1 MMAVVASAVSTDTAE
16 GGLTRMRAG
25 SGRPNTRTT
34 RPIVALAATVLATIL
49 ATTIT
54 PAAAHHVGS
63 YVPRDNAITTN
74 FKQIKFSVQ
83 AKRFDVAL
91 QLFEQ
96 GAVRAEMRAQAATL
110 PPGLE
115 DGTRAALRA
124 SDGLETE
131 RRLMIFF
138 AALARDLAVEA
149 DRRLAEPAVTP
160 ETRAATGRKFLE
172 AIWRYYNLV
181 DFAVA
186 MRDNKSSVAVRL
198 AFDEAEGYVKPETG
212 GAAPDDPAKARQPI
226 QRIAQVLSTLIETSS
241 TSARRSS

>member
-1 MMAVVASAVSTDTAE
+1 MTAVIASAVSTDTNE
-16 GGLTRMRAG
+16 GGLTQMRAG
-25 SGRPNTRTT
+25 SGRPNTRT
-34 RPIVALAATVLATIL
+34 RCPIMALAATALATIL
-49 ATTIT
+49 AATIT

-74 FKQIKFSVQ
+74 FKQIKFSAQ

-91 QLFEQ
+91 QLFEG

-110 PPGLE
+110 PSGLE

-124 SDGLETE
+124 SDGPEAE

-149 DRRLAEPAVTP
+149 DRQLGEPGVTP

-186 MRDNKSSVAVRL
+186 MRDSKSSVAVRL
-198 AFDEAEGYVKPETG
+198 AFDEAEGYVKPATG

>member
-1 MMAVVASAVSTDTAE
+1 MTPMMHTRAAPVARVFGRAE
-16 GGLTRMRAG
+16 PGRAYL
-25 SGRPNTRTT
+25 RPLS
-34 RPIVALAATVLATIL
+34 VLSVLMALATMIS
-49 ATTIT
+49 

-63 YVPRDNAITTN
+63 YAPRDNAVTTN

-91 QLFEQ
+91 QLFES

-110 PPGLE
+110 PAGLE
-115 DGTRAALRA
+115 EATRAALRTG
-124 SDGLETE
+124 DGPEVE

-149 DRRLAEPAVTP
+149 DRQLGEPGATL
-160 ETRAATGRKFLE
+160 ESRAATGRKFLE

-186 MRDNKSSVAVRL
+186 MRDSKSSVAVRL
-198 AFDEAEGYVKPETG
+198 AFDEAESYVKP
-212 GAAPDDPAKARQPI
+212 AAGSATPDDPTKARPPI

>member
-1 MMAVVASAVSTDTAE
+1 MTALMLLALVTIASPAV
-16 GGLTRMRAG
+16 
-25 SGRPNTRTT
+25 
-34 RPIVALAATVLATIL
+34 
-49 ATTIT
+49 
-54 PAAAHHVGS
+54 AHHVGS

-91 QLFEQ
+91 QLFES

-124 SDGLETE
+124 SDGLEAE

-149 DRRLAEPAVTP
+149 DRQLGEPGVTP

-186 MRDNKSSVAVRL
+186 MRDSKSSVAVRL
-198 AFDEAEGYVKPETG
+198 AFDEAEAYVKPATG
-212 GAAPDDPAKARQPI
+212 GASPDDPAKARQPI

>member
-1 MMAVVASAVSTDTAE
+1 MTPMMHTRAAPMSRVFGRAE
-16 GGLTRMRAG
+16 PGRAYF
-25 SGRPNTRTT
+25 RP
-34 RPIVALAATVLATIL
+34 PSVLSVLMALVTI
-49 ATTIT
+49 IT

-91 QLFEQ
+91 QLFES

-110 PPGLE
+110 PSGLE

-124 SDGLETE
+124 SDGPEAE

-149 DRRLAEPAVTP
+149 DRQLGEPGVTP

-186 MRDNKSSVAVRL
+186 MRDSKSSVAVRL
-198 AFDEAEGYVKPETG
+198 AFDEAEGYVKPATG
-212 GAAPDDPAKARQPI
+212 GAVPDDPAKARQPI

>member
-1 MMAVVASAVSTDTAE
+1 MMGMGRVVRVF
-16 GGLTRMRAG
+16 
-25 SGRPNTRTT
+25 GRPE
-34 RPIVALAATVLATIL
+34 PASIFAGPPSVLSVLMALATIKL
-49 ATTIT
+49 ATTILATIT

-91 QLFEQ
+91 QLFEA

-110 PPGLE
+110 PSGLE

-124 SDGLETE
+124 SDGVEAE
-131 RRLMIFF
+131 RRLMVFF

-149 DRRLAEPAVTP
+149 DRRLGVPGVTP

-186 MRDNKSSVAVRL
+186 MRDSKSSVAVRL
-198 AFDEAEGYVKPETG
+198 AFDEAEGYVKPATG

>member
-1 MMAVVASAVSTDTAE
+1 MIGRVRRVF
-16 GGLTRMRAG
+16 
-25 SGRPNTRTT
+25 GRPEPARSFL
-34 RPIVALAATVLATIL
+34 RPPSVVSVLTALATTIL
-49 ATTIT
+49 ATTILATIIT

-63 YVPRDNAITTN
+63 YVPRDNAVTTN

-124 SDGLETE
+124 SDGPEAE

-149 DRRLAEPAVTP
+149 HRQLGEPGVTP

-186 MRDNKSSVAVRL
+186 MRDSKSSVAVRL
-198 AFDEAEGYVKPETG
+198 AFDEAEGYVKPATG

>member
-1 MMAVVASAVSTDTAE
+1 MGHLVRVF
-16 GGLTRMRAG
+16 
-25 SGRPNTRTT
+25 GRPEPARICV
-34 RPIVALAATVLATIL
+34 RPPSLVSVLTAL
-49 ATTIT
+49 ATTILAIT
-54 PAAAHHVGS
+54 SPAVAHHVGS

-74 FKQIKFSVQ
+74 FKQIKFSAQ

-91 QLFEQ
+91 QLFES

-110 PPGLE
+110 PSGLE

-124 SDGLETE
+124 SDGPEAE

-149 DRRLAEPAVTP
+149 DRQLGEPGVTP

-186 MRDNKSSVAVRL
+186 MRDSKSSVAVRL
-198 AFDEAEGYVKPETG
+198 AFDEAEGYVKPATG

>member
-1 MMAVVASAVSTDTAE
+1 MTPAIGRVGATRACLRPPSVLSV
-16 GGLTRMRAG
+16 LT
-25 SGRPNTRTT
+25 
-34 RPIVALAATVLATIL
+34 ALATVMLATI
-49 ATTIT
+49 TS

-63 YVPRDNAITTN
+63 YVPRDNAVTTN

-91 QLFEQ
+91 QLFEA

-110 PPGLE
+110 PVGIE
-115 DGTRAALRA
+115 EATRAALRA
-124 SDGLETE
+124 SDGPEVE

-138 AALARDLAVEA
+138 VALARDLAVEA
-149 DRRLAEPAVTP
+149 DRQLGEPGATP
-160 ETRAATGRKFLE
+160 ESRAATGRKFLE

-186 MRDNKSSVAVRL
+186 MRDSKSSVAVRL
-198 AFDEAEGYVKPETG
+198 AFDEAEGYVKPAAG
-212 GAAPDDPAKARQPI
+212 GATPDDPAKARRPI

>member
-1 MMAVVASAVSTDTAE
+1 MTPMIGRVRRVF
-16 GGLTRMRAG
+16 
-25 SGRPNTRTT
+25 GRPEPARSFL
-34 RPIVALAATVLATIL
+34 RPPSVVSVLTALATTIL
-49 ATTIT
+49 ATTILAT
-54 PAAAHHVGS
+54 IIAPAAAHHVGS
-63 YVPRDNAITTN
+63 YVPRDNAVTTN

-96 GAVRAEMRAQAATL
+96 GAVRAEMRARAATL

-124 SDGLETE
+124 SDGLEAE

-138 AALARDLAVEA
+138 AALARDLAIEA
-149 DRRLAEPAVTP
+149 DRQLGEPGVTP

-186 MRDNKSSVAVRL
+186 MRDSKSSVAVRL
-198 AFDEAEGYVKPETG
+198 AFDEAEGHVKPATG

>member
-1 MMAVVASAVSTDTAE
+1 MMHTRAAKGSRVFGRAEPGRAYFRTPSVLSVLMAFATMIGPAV
-16 GGLTRMRAG
+16 
-25 SGRPNTRTT
+25 
-34 RPIVALAATVLATIL
+34 
-49 ATTIT
+49 
-54 PAAAHHVGS
+54 AHHVGS

-110 PPGLE
+110 PPDLE
-115 DGTRAALRA
+115 AGTRAALRA
-124 SDGLETE
+124 SDGLEAE

-149 DRRLAEPAVTP
+149 DRQLGEPGVTP

-186 MRDNKSSVAVRL
+186 MRDSKSSVAVRL
-198 AFDEAEGYVKPETG
+198 AFDEAEGYVKPATG